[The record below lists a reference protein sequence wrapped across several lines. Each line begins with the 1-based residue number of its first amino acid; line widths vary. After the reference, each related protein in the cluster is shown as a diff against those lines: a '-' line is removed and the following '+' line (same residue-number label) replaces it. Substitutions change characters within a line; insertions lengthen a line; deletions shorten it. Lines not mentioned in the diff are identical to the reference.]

1 MDEYEQE
8 DEEEDEEEE
17 EERKKEESEEEKV
30 FTVVKLRFSL
40 KARNFFRRRLL
51 TAS

>member
-8 DEEEDEEEE
+8 EEEEEE